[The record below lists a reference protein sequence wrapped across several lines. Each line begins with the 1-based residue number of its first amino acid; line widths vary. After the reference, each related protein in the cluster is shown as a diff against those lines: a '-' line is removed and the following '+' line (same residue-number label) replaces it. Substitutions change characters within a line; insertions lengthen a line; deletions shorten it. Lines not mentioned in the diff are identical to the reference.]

1 MQPPLNNLD
10 DAKRWFVEAGFGL
23 FVHWGLY
30 AIPAG
35 EWKGRAVSWLGE
47 WIMHTARIPVREY
60 EKLALRFNPV
70 GFDTREWVAM
80 AEAAGM
86 RYLVFTSKHHD
97 GFAMFR
103 SDADPYN
110 VVQATP
116 FGRDILAELAE
127 ACQGSP
133 VRLALYYSQ
142 AQDWHEPDAG
152 NAPMDR
158 GYGNTWD
165 FAPGTADGFSR
176 YIERKVKPQLSEL
189 LTRYGPIAMLW
200 FDNPI
205 PSFTRRHAEEL
216 RALVRSLQPQ
226 CLISAR
232 IGHGLGDIRGFGDN
246 ELPEEGMAAPAEACV
261 TMNDT
266 WGFKRDGGRWKSG
279 EELVLLRER
288 AVARG
293 CNLLLNVGPMA
304 DGRFP
309 PQAVERLRFLAEH
322 GSHWGQG

>member
-1 MQPPLNNLD
+1 L
-10 DAKRWFVEAGFGL
+10 
-23 FVHWGLY
+23 
-30 AIPAG
+30 
-35 EWKGRAVSWLGE
+35 
-47 WIMHTARIPVREY
+47 AR
-60 EKLALRFNPV
+60 RFNPA
-70 GFDTREWVAM
+70 GFNAREWVQM

-110 VVQATP
+110 VVDATP
-116 FGRDILAELAE
+116 FKRDVVGELAE
-127 ACQGSP
+127 ACRNSN

-142 AQDWHEPDAG
+142 AQDWHEPSAG
-152 NAPMDR
+152 NGPLDG

-165 FAPGTADGFSR
+165 FPPGTADGFDR
-176 YIERKVKPQLSEL
+176 YMERKVLPQLTEL

-205 PSFTRRHAEEL
+205 ASFTRRHAEAV
-216 RALVRSLQPQ
+216 RDVVRSIQPS

-246 ELPEEGMAAPAEACV
+246 ELPAEGMACPAEACV
-261 TMNDT
+261 TMNET
-266 WGFKRDGGRWKSG
+266 WGYKRNGGPWMTG
-279 EELVLLRER
+279 EEILRLR
-288 AVARG
+288 AQAAARG

-309 PQAVERLRFLAEH
+309 PEAVERLSFLAVHRQDHAQAHDSQSQCEMGAQEPGRPSFASLRGH
-322 GSHWGQG
+322 YASGLAKG